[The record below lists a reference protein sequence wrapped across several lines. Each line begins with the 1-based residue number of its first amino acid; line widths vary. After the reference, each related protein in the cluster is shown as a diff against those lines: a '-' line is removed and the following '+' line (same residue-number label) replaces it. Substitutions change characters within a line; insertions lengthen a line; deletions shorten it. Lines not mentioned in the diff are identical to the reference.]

1 MRKCFLVVAIFALM
15 TIGGCST
22 TQDIFLAKVEYK
34 KKISTVVHVL
44 AADNSPDMNKNLESA
59 LIKEGFA
66 IKAPLPE
73 GTRKSAEADAVVSYA
88 DVWRWDLVMYLR
100 SLTVR
105 LYDAETGDLLASGDW
120 KDSPLHGFR
129 DSKLVV
135 EGVVSEMFAKL
146 RAATKVTN

>member
-1 MRKCFLVVAIFALM
+1 MRKCFLIFIVFTLAA
-15 TIGGCST
+15 IGGCST
-22 TQDIFLAKVEYK
+22 TQEIFLAKGEYK
-34 KKISTVVHVL
+34 KKISTVVQVL
-44 AADNSPDMNKNLESA
+44 EADNSPEMNKNLESA
-59 LIKEGFA
+59 LIKEGFS
-66 IKAPLPE
+66 IKVPLPT
-73 GTRKSAEADAVVSYA
+73 GTRRSAEADAVVSYA
-88 DVWRWDLVMYLR
+88 DVWRWDLAMYLR

-135 EGVVSEMFAKL
+135 EGVVSEMFEKV